1 MSEKLIRND
10 ICKIQTSQYNDIEAA
25 FEEAV
30 CALDE
35 IPQFMALSGRAR
47 AEKMLQLLDNPHHR
61 LKIIHVAGTNG
72 KGSVCAYLERIL
84 RENGYKT
91 GLFTSPHLLDIRERI
106 QINGKMIEKA
116 DFLTQYAQVR
126 SADSRLQEE
135 GVGLAYFDYFLGIA
149 LLTFVQEQVDFV
161 VMETG
166 LGGRLDATNAVDNPI
181 LTILTA
187 ISLEHTQ
194 ILGDTVKAIAA
205 EKAGIIKQGV
215 PVVYWAGNEAAASVI
230 AQAADNVQA
239 PAVSV
244 DEGMY
249 EILKNTG
256 KRIDFSVHNGYYK
269 NDCFSITTGA
279 VYQAQNCTL
288 ALTAAAVLQ
297 KYANAALKAG
307 QCREAVLRT
316 FWAGRMEEICT
327 DVYVDGAH
335 NPDGIEQLIR
345 SVPAISKKRPVILLF
360 SVVRDKNYE
369 NMIKRLCTCGVFDS
383 FCITQLEGKRKL
395 SKAQIQTVFKQYTA
409 GSVAAFDDVQ
419 AAYEHAAACRQ
430 KQDAVLICTG
440 SLYLVGRIKAIAGCG
455 MVQDQEMSGR
465 NTAE

>member
-10 ICKIQTSQYNDIEAA
+10 ICKIQTSQYNDIEAV
-25 FEEAV
+25 FEKAV

-47 AEKMLQLLDNPHHR
+47 AEKMLRLLGAPHHR

-72 KGSVCAYLERIL
+72 KGSVSAYLERIL

-135 GVGLAYFDYFLGIA
+135 EGVGLAYFDYFLGIA

-181 LTILTA
+181 LAVLTA

-194 ILGDTVKAIAA
+194 LLGDTVQAIAA

-230 AQAADNVQA
+230 AQTADNVQA

-244 DEGMY
+244 DE
-249 EILKNTG
+249 L
-256 KRIDFSVHNGYYK
+256 S
-269 NDCFSITTGA
+269 
-279 VYQAQNCTL
+279 
-288 ALTAAAVLQ
+288 
-297 KYANAALKAG
+297 
-307 QCREAVLRT
+307 
-316 FWAGRMEEICT
+316 
-327 DVYVDGAH
+327 
-335 NPDGIEQLIR
+335 LIH
-345 SVPAISKKRPVILLF
+345 I
-360 SVVRDKNYE
+360 
-369 NMIKRLCTCGVFDS
+369 
-383 FCITQLEGKRKL
+383 
-395 SKAQIQTVFKQYTA
+395 
-409 GSVAAFDDVQ
+409 
-419 AAYEHAAACRQ
+419 
-430 KQDAVLICTG
+430 
-440 SLYLVGRIKAIAGCG
+440 
-455 MVQDQEMSGR
+455 
-465 NTAE
+465 